1 MRIQEQDIATEQ
13 QRIEHEWQI
22 VQTEVRRLMELNIPH
37 VLSNLATEIE
47 QKGITVTSGI
57 EIATPHPDAIGQR
70 IGEDELLA
78 RSFVY
83 RSDIPRVSLLL
94 KTNPYFTL
102 TYIHSSRGNRQEF
115 EAYVVSALPSG
126 TIEGS
131 IQQRL
136 RLVDR
141 GREVPLYTQR
151 GPKFKKEDYDEPSLL
166 RQKLLDFF
174 RT

>member
-13 QRIEHEWQI
+13 NIEHEWRI
-22 VQTEVRRLMELNIPH
+22 IQTEVRRLKELNIPH
-37 VLSNLATEIE
+37 VLSTLANEFE
-47 QKGITVTSGI
+47 QKGIAVTSGI

-70 IGEDELLA
+70 VGEDKLLM

-83 RSDIPRVSLLL
+83 RSDIPRVSFLL
-94 KTNPYFTL
+94 KLKPYFTL
-102 TYIHSSRGNRQEF
+102 THIRRRGERQEF

-151 GPKFKKEDYDEPSLL
+151 GPKFKKEDYENPSLL
-166 RQKLLDFF
+166 RQKLLNFF